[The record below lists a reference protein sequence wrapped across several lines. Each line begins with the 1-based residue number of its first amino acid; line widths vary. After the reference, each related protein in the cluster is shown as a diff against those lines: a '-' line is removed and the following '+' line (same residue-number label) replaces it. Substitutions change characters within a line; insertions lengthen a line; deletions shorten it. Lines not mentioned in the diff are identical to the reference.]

1 MYNLSMRRILVLL
14 VGLVAVSLFLS
25 CGGHGNRKL
34 NVVLITID
42 TLRADHLSCY
52 NPGFARTP
60 HIDAL
65 AEKGVLF
72 THAFAHVPMTL
83 PSHTSILTGTLP
95 LYHGIHDNYGFRA
108 SEKLTT
114 MAEFLKAR
122 GYATAAFI
130 GAFPL
135 DSRFGLAQGF
145 DLYDEKYPSKN
156 MRTFFFPERKA
167 KKVIDAALAW
177 LSANQGKRFFVWVH
191 VFDPHQPYDPPPPYD
206 SQYKDDLYS
215 GEIAYTDAQLGRL
228 FEYLKEKGLEENT
241 LVVITSDHG
250 EGLGDHGESTHGY
263 FAYNSTIHIPLIFYA
278 PGIFPHRKV
287 DTYVAHWD
295 IFPTVAEIIGEK
307 PPSQVQG
314 RSLVPALR
322 GKKMEDEEIYFESLS
337 PFLSRGWAP
346 LRGLIKDRFK
356 FIDLPIKEAYDLTRD
371 FSEEH
376 NIYGTPKSRELERE
390 LPRVMDKYSR
400 GKVQATGVS
409 RGDMEKLLSLGYVS
423 GRVRGKEKF
432 TREDDL
438 KTLLPIHLA
447 HLKAIKLYSAGKLD
461 QAIKLEEEVLKKRPD
476 FPQAYVT
483 LATFYKAKGDI
494 RKALEVFREGE
505 KRGIKEYSFYTFYGL
520 TLTEAGRP
528 EEAIKVLKKAISIV
542 DFDPEAWNYLGI
554 AYWKAGL
561 YDQALQAYKRALSL
575 EPNYAL
581 VYNNLGSLFL
591 SMRIYEDAAKYFQKA
606 LDLDPSLAAA
616 YNGLG
621 DCYEAMGKRDK
632 AIELWKKALEKNP
645 WYALAAY
652 NLAIALEKE
661 GKLKEAREYARKY
674 LKLLGRNISPADKA
688 RMERILRR

>member
-1 MYNLSMRRILVLL
+1 MYNWNMRTRIFLAAVLL
-14 VGLVAVSLFLS
+14 GALFFS
-25 CGGHGNRKL
+25 CGGYKPRKL

-52 NPGFARTP
+52 NPGSVKTP

-108 SEKLTT
+108 SDRLITL
-114 MAEFLKAR
+114 AEFLKAR
-122 GYATAAFI
+122 GYSTAAFI

-145 DLYDEKYPSKN
+145 DLYDERYPSKN
-156 MRTFFFPERKA
+156 TRTFFFPERRA
-167 KKVIDAALAW
+167 EKVINSALSW
-177 LSANQGKRFFVWVH
+177 LDSHRKERFFLWVH

-206 SQYKDDLYS
+206 RLYEDDPYS
-215 GEIAYTDAQLGRL
+215 GEVAYTDAQLGRL
-228 FEYLKEKGLEENT
+228 FDYLREKGLEGST
-241 LVVITSDHG
+241 LVVITADHG
-250 EGLGDHGESTHGY
+250 EGRGDHGELTHGY

-278 PGIFPHRKV
+278 PGLFKPRRV
-287 DTYVAHWD
+287 ETYVAHWD
-295 IFPTVAEIIGEK
+295 IFPTIAEIIGEK
-307 PPSQVQG
+307 PPRQVQG
-314 RSLVPALR
+314 RSLLPALLGR
-322 GKKMEDEEIYFESLS
+322 NMGDEEIYFESLS

-346 LRGLIKDRFK
+346 LRGLIKDRLK
-356 FIDLPIKEAYDLTRD
+356 FIDLPIKEAYDLRRD
-371 FSEEH
+371 FSEKH
-376 NIYGTPKSRELERE
+376 NIYGTPKSKEVERE
-390 LPRVMDKYSR
+390 LFRVIERFSK
-400 GKVQATGVS
+400 GKLQAQGVS
-409 RGDMEKLLSLGYVS
+409 RGDLRKLLSLGYVS
-423 GRVRGKEKF
+423 GRVRSRGKF
-432 TREDDL
+432 TVQDDL
-438 KTLLPIHLA
+438 KTLLPVHLA
-447 HLKAIKLYSAGKLD
+447 HLKAMKLYSGGQLEE
-461 QAIKLEEEVLKKRPD
+461 AIKLEEGVLKKRPD
-476 FPQAYVT
+476 FPQAYIT

-494 RKALEVFREGE
+494 ERALQVFRTGE
-505 KRGIKEYSFYTFYGL
+505 KRGIQEYSFFTFYGM

-528 EEAIKVLKKAISIV
+528 EEAIKILKKAISIV

-561 YDQALQAYKRALSL
+561 FDQALQAYKKALSL

-591 SMRIYEDAAKYFQKA
+591 SMHIYDDAARYFKKA
-606 LDLDPSLAAA
+606 LELDPTLAAA

-621 DCYEAMGKRDK
+621 DCYEAMGERGK

-645 WYALAAY
+645 RYALAIY
-652 NLAIALEKE
+652 NLAVALEKE
-661 GKLKEAREYARKY
+661 GRPGEAKKYASEYLR
-674 LKLLGRNISPADKA
+674 LMGRIIPPRDRA